1 MIRTS
6 LATLAILLPL
16 TFPTRAAADPPVGTT
31 LTIPVVTVS
40 IAAGST
46 DRESKRAVYAPPPG
60 WYIRS
65 HRVVVT
71 QRHGSVSYAV
81 NTVPAGWAW
90 RAEEQAAADGKSAA
104 SAAVMGCKVSAGA
117 QAAAARSAAA
127 SGLQSNASSHHLL
140 VVDVAARGP
149 GLWQGESGIELTV
162 VGELVYLG
170 R

>member
-6 LATLAILLPL
+6 LATLPVLLLIP
-16 TFPTRAAADPPVGTT
+16 FPTRAADDTPVGTT
-31 LTIPVVTVS
+31 LTIPVVSVS
-40 IAAGST
+40 VAAGST
-46 DRESKRAVYAPPPG
+46 GRESKRAVYAPPPG
-60 WYIRS
+60 WYVRS

-71 QRHGSVSYAV
+71 QRHGAVSYAV

-90 RAEEQAAADGKSAA
+90 RAEEQAAAEGKS
-104 SAAVMGCKVSAGA
+104 SAAAGFSAYKVSAGG
-117 QAAAARSAAA
+117 QAAASHSASA
-127 SGLQSNASSHHLL
+127 SGLQANASSHHLL